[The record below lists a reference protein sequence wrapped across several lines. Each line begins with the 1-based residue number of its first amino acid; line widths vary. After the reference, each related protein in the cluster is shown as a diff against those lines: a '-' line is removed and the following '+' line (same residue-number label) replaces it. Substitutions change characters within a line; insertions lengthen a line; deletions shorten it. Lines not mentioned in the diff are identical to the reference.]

1 MAILNFLCMHPFSDG
16 NGRMARLLTLLL
28 LYQAGYIVGKYISI
42 EKIIEQSK
50 ETYYETLRQSSAGW
64 HKNESDYKP
73 FIRYMLG
80 VVLKAYKD
88 FFERTELLTKKGVSK
103 PERIASLIKNTLGKT
118 TKAEIVR
125 QCPDVSEV
133 TVQRT
138 LAELLQNGDIIK
150 IGGGRYTHYVWNRE
164 KDE

>member
-1 MAILNFLCMHPFSDG
+1 MHASVQRRQRAYG
-16 NGRMARLLTLLL
+16 SASYVTAAVSGGIYRGKI
-28 LYQAGYIVGKYISI
+28 YQLGKYISI
-42 EKIIEQSK
+42 EKIIGQTK
-50 ETYYETLRQSSAGW
+50 ETYYE
-64 HKNESDYKP
+64 
-73 FIRYMLG
+73 ML
-80 VVLKAYKD
+80 
-88 FFERTELLTKKGVSK
+88 
-103 PERIASLIKNTLGKT
+103 
-118 TKAEIVR
+118 R